1 MFFPLLFLL
10 ASSTAV
16 VSEENTAKP
25 EAIVDIQQG
34 HEIVRALIQNPELA
48 QQLNQ
53 EHLHQV
59 GRMTREELEP
69 GITRYVLKVSTCGNC
84 MPKRG
89 TVEIIED
96 MRPTYNDGPVRY
108 EFSVSVDD

>member
-1 MFFPLLFLL
+1 
-10 ASSTAV
+10 
-16 VSEENTAKP
+16 
-25 EAIVDIQQG
+25 
-34 HEIVRALIQNPELA
+34 
-48 QQLNQ
+48 
-53 EHLHQV
+53 
-59 GRMTREELEP
+59 
-69 GITRYVLKVSTCGNC
+69 